1 MRADNSRYLACPQQW
16 KNPTMVKCKIVQ
28 EMHHK
33 IGLETIATVT
43 VNSSM
48 KHAAVFLRLVPIPLG
63 QTTFFSLSLGR
74 ERNGLF
80 QIPPIVL
87 TCHEVTSQ
95 ACSISDPMCLNY
107 ITL

>member
-1 MRADNSRYLACPQQW
+1 
-16 KNPTMVKCKIVQ
+16 
-28 EMHHK
+28 MHHK
-33 IGLETIATVT
+33 IGLATIATVT

-48 KHAAVFLRLVPIPLG
+48 EHAAVVLRPVPIPLG

-95 ACSISDPMCLNY
+95 ACSISDPVCLNY